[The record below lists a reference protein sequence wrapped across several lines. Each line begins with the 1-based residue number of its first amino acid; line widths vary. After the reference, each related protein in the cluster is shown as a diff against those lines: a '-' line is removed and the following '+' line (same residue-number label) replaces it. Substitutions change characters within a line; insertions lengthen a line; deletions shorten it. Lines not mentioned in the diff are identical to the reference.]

1 MIKEDGAKGGR
12 EGRSIG
18 IPRRWS
24 NSAHNLADS
33 SLLGPRSS
41 VFHYRDRPSYPTS
54 SMKMWN
60 GNNSGRRDK
69 TPTPMTTLNRT
80 TKMLPKNCTEDRQRE
95 RLSSQR
101 NVFCHNHPQ
110 HPPSTKSSKSG
121 NGRSSH
127 STATKTTSTT
137 TTSATQDVS
146 CDSADDGY
154 GRKNVKTRVRR
165 IPLEP

>member
-24 NSAHNLADS
+24 DSAHNLADS

-41 VFHYRDRPSYPTS
+41 LFHYRDWPCYPTS
-54 SMKMWN
+54 SMKMSN
-60 GNNSGRRDK
+60 GNNSGRRDE
-69 TPTPMTTLNRT
+69 TPMPMTTVNT
-80 TKMLPKNCTEDRQRE
+80 MMKMLPKNCTEDRQRK
-95 RLSSQR
+95 RPSSQQ
-101 NVFCHNHPQ
+101 NVFRHDHRQ
-110 HPPSTKSSKSG
+110 HLLSTKSSKSG
-121 NGRSSH
+121 NGGSSR
-127 STATKTTSTT
+127 STATKTASTT
-137 TTSATQDVS
+137 TTSATRDVS
-146 CDSADDGY
+146 RGSADDGY